1 MIKPVPVMLH
11 WLPSVGTGAR
21 AEYQCQCG
29 VTFIALTRKV
39 TAGITSSCGCHR
51 RAASAEKVRTHG
63 MTGTLTYRIWASMI
77 QRCNN
82 PKDKD
87 YKDYGGRGIT
97 VSEEWLKFDNFFR
110 DMGVKPPGLSIDRRE
125 NDEGYGKG
133 NCRWATAVE
142 QANNKRSS
150 KRAA

>member
-1 MIKPVPVMLH
+1 
-11 WLPSVGTGAR
+11 
-21 AEYQCQCG
+21 
-29 VTFIALTRKV
+29 
-39 TAGITSSCGCHR
+39 
-51 RAASAEKVRTHG
+51 
-63 MTGTLTYRIWASMI
+63 MI